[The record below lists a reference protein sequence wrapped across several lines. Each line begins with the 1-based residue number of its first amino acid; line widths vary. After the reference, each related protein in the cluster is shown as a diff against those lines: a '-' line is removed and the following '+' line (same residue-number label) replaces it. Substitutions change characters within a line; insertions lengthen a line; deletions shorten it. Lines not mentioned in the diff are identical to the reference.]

1 MVGLAIILLVP
12 LLITLLIPLFQRL
25 GASAGANE
33 GAKRTKAVELRMD
46 STESRYFQF
55 ISEDPE
61 KREVWFKFKPTA
73 DGNYK
78 FDFEEINSEAGYEI
92 ILYKG
97 NDELSSYS
105 SEDIKSVELEKG
117 KKYYVVISFLGELR
131 DDTFSVRVSEADP
144 KGAYRDD
151 AYELVAGYNEGQTYA
166 SLTATY
172 GNIDDGGKYGG
183 DTAVG
188 EYGADYK
195 FSHVFFKFTPTE
207 TTRYTFKPSVSEA
220 YIRLYDSI
228 DGSSISYQ
236 NYMGGDG
243 LEYALVAGTTYYYQV
258 EFDGYSRQTSFAVT
272 LEAEPKGLSEESAY
286 VIQLGD
292 NAGPAGGYESIQE
305 EDYVWFKFT
314 PAVDG
319 KYKFTVDNSVFGNNY
334 VSFNL
339 YERDNTWNDTSSSS
353 KSSSMSNWHSLYTD
367 YDYYVKI
374 SCDYFYMDTDFTIKV
389 EAAKGTSYD
398 NAIELS
404 LEDASE
410 LIYNDDL
417 YSNIMYFKYTP
428 TVAGFYSFNYANIS
442 YSSSYLYK
450 ADNTSTYIEYSYS
463 DLAYELEANTTYY
476 VKLNISSN
484 SNNDDLTVTVTEV
497 VGGATR
503 EAAIEI
509 ELGENEAQEWEALE
523 DGSQIYFKFKPTTSD
538 YYVFTLSDD
547 SGYLPSTVYTQVS
560 GTGYTSRYTINGQS
574 CYNLSADQTYYLC
587 YDLSSGYG
595 EFGVNVSKVNRGKN
609 SDDAIKLTNTSKN
622 VGYNS
627 SYNAGGVMWFEFT
640 ATSTSH
646 QLRFNNLNSSYY
658 TKFTLWEKDALTA
671 ISGGT
676 SDYISSTYL
685 SPGNLTVGETYYVK
699 VEFFRYS
706 SSSSPSSSYADTNF
720 SAYIYS

>member
-12 LLITLLIPLFQRL
+12 LLITLLSPLFQRL

-33 GAKRTKAVELRMD
+33 GAKRTKAVELMMD

-73 DGNYK
+73 DGDYK
-78 FDFEEINSEAGYEI
+78 FDFESIDSEANYEI

-97 NDELSSYS
+97 NDELSRYNT
-105 SEDIKSVELEKG
+105 EDIKSVELEKG
-117 KKYYVVISFLGELR
+117 KKYYVVVSFTGESR
-131 DDTFSVRVSEADP
+131 DDNFSGRVSGADP

-172 GNIDDGGKYGG
+172 GNKDDGGKYGASPSIDG
-183 DTAVG
+183 YG
-188 EYGADYK
+188 ENYK

-207 TTRYTFKPSVSEA
+207 TTRYTFKPDVSEA

-228 DGSSISYQ
+228 DGSSVSYQ

-272 LEAEPKGLSEESAY
+272 LKAEPKGLSEESAY

-319 KYKFTVDNSVFGNNY
+319 KYKFTVDNSVFGSNY

-353 KSSSMSNWHSLYTD
+353 KSSSMSNWHSLYTN

-374 SCDYFYMDTDFTIKV
+374 SCDYFNMDPDFTIKV

-463 DLAYELEANTTYY
+463 DLASELEANTTYY

-484 SNNDDLTVTVTEV
+484 SNNDDLTVTVTELV
-497 VGGATR
+497 AGATR
-503 EAAIEI
+503 EAAIEL
-509 ELGENEAQEWEALE
+509 EFGETAERAWDVIA
-523 DGSQIYFKFKPTTSD
+523 DGSSYIWFKFKPTTTD
-538 YYVFTLSDD
+538 YYTLKPVASDATFGSMYVYQGTNTYTVSEASYGYGYD
-547 SGYLPSTVYTQVS
+547 MYNGSFYYIQLYVSYGDTFGFSITESAQGTSRADAIEIGNTAKSVAYNYSTNTGGEVWFKYTPATSGTHTLNITNVYCLNNSSSSYKNRTVYVYTSLTGSAASSYSGS
-560 GTGYTSRYTINGQS
+560 GTGQS
-574 CYNLSADQTYYLC
+574 ITL
-587 YDLSSGYG
+587 
-595 EFGVNVSKVNRGKN
+595 
-609 SDDAIKLTNTSKN
+609 
-622 VGYNS
+622 
-627 SYNAGGVMWFEFT
+627 
-640 ATSTSH
+640 
-646 QLRFNNLNSSYY
+646 NLNSD
-658 TKFTLWEKDALTA
+658 L
-671 ISGGT
+671 
-676 SDYISSTYL
+676 
-685 SPGNLTVGETYYVK
+685 TYYFCVD
-699 VEFFRYS
+699 FTSNTSYS
-706 SSSSPSSSYADTNF
+706 RTFN
-720 SAYIYS
+720 IQIV